1 VVAEEGDGGGGC
13 VDGEGGNKKNTC
25 KVACMYMYHVH
36 SIYIMYVY
44 VCDIYTYIW
53 QQKWYEQGSMYVYI
67 SHA

>member
-1 VVAEEGDGGGGC
+1 MVAEEGDGGGGC

-53 QQKWYEQGSMYVYI
+53 QQK
-67 SHA
+67 